1 LKISLVIPVYNEADN
16 IPLLCERLQAAT
28 KALAHEVETIIVND
42 GSGDRTAELLNQAA
56 VANAQFKVVHLRRNF
71 GQTAAIMAGINNSI
85 GEVIVTM
92 DGDLQNDPSDIPL
105 LLEKIEEG
113 YDVVSGWRRNRHDA
127 LLTRVIPSKAANWLI
142 SKLSGIKLND
152 YGCTLKA
159 YRREV
164 IKGVKLYGEMHRFI
178 PIYASW
184 QGARVT
190 EIPVTHHPRKFGTSK
205 YGMERT
211 FKVILDLMVIKF
223 LGGYRQKPIYVF
235 GGFGLANLGMSVL
248 CFLLMVYYKFW
259 GSKSFIETPLPQLVV
274 LFFLMGFMSILM
286 GFLAELIMRTYYES
300 QDKPVYL
307 VRETLNIAP
316 ASDGSCPT
324 PQPPAPDQAASR

>member
-1 LKISLVIPVYNEADN
+1 MKISLVIPLYNEADN
-16 IPLLCERLQAAT
+16 VNLLFDRLRSIMEQSDHD
-28 KALAHEVETIIVND
+28 LETIVVND
-42 GSGDRTAELLNQAA
+42 GSRDRTAELLDREAA
-56 VANAQFKVVHLRRNF
+56 ADARFKIIHLRRNF
-71 GQTAAIMAGINNSI
+71 GQTAAIMAGIDSSS

-92 DGDLQNDPSDIPL
+92 DGDLQNDPADIPL
-105 LLEKIEEG
+105 LLAKIEEG
-113 YDVVSGWRRNRHDA
+113 YDVVSGWRRDRQDPFIS
-127 LLTRVIPSKAANWLI
+127 RVLPSKIANRII
-142 SKLSGIKLND
+142 SIFSGIRLND

-190 EIPVTHHPRKFGTSK
+190 EIPVSHHPRQHGVSK
-205 YGMERT
+205 YGIERT
-211 FKVILDLMVIKF
+211 IKVILDLMVIKF
-223 LGGYRQKPIYVF
+223 LGGYSQKPIYVF
-235 GGFGLANLGMSVL
+235 GGFGLANFAFALVS
-248 CFLLMVYYKFW
+248 FLLMVYYKFW
-259 GSKSFIETPLPQLVV
+259 GDKSFVETPLPQLAV

-307 VRETLNIAP
+307 VGKTVNL
-316 ASDGSCPT
+316 
-324 PQPPAPDQAASR
+324 DQ